1 MAAAALT
8 PTSTLLLFC
17 TIYAVLWISLC
28 SDQKLTTLKGIE
40 VGNPAIEVIPAP
52 IYGPSGGS
60 GDVLFCGRVPVSG
73 VSRLKLQHY
82 ASVYQVTLVPSVLIP
97 KQWHNKIQVCF
108 QRNSSLGL
116 CQCEKDDWR
125 SLQNGLWSSTMSP
138 YEQTF
143 VDVKF
148 GDGVSGSVTVSLDEV
163 QQKWR
168 YILLAVGFVL
178 LFLAPFVSEWVPFY
192 YTSSMAI
199 GVLAV
204 VLILLYQARKLLP
217 TGRRN
222 AFYLGIMSTVLGAGS
237 FVVHSLSAFLN
248 SFLQN
253 FGISQEV
260 QNPVSVFVVLGI
272 ILLGAG
278 FGYWLVRKYI
288 ISEDGEVDVGV
299 AQFIKWSMRVVAVTC
314 IILSTKDTPLAMAA
328 VGSCLGLYYMITKMK
343 WRYHESKKAESY
355 SGKQNLW
362 GKSKSKETTPNHGK
376 PEFLSRSKKN
386 TPSRSGQMNSF
397 RWSNSNSPTTKGVST
412 GSGRQG
418 DVYSTFH
425 KTPNRKK
432 FSKKEWEEFT
442 EESTRES
449 IAELASTPEFTD
461 WVINNADRIKLLPE
475 DNSDGSGSGSDST
488 DEYNNND
495 HNNVQQSGTGQGF
508 FNWQMRK

>member
-1 MAAAALT
+1 MAATAALT

-17 TIYAVLWISLC
+17 ILYAFLWISLC
-28 SDQKLTTLKGIE
+28 SDQKLSKLKGIDLRNPVTE
-40 VGNPAIEVIPAP
+40 VTPSP
-52 IYGPSGGS
+52 IYGPSGES
-60 GDVLFCGRVPVSG
+60 DDVLFCGRVPVSG

-82 ASVYQVTLVPSVLIP
+82 ANVYQVTLVPSVLIP
-97 KQWHNKIQVCF
+97 KHWHSKIQVCF
-108 QRNSSLGL
+108 HRNSSLGS
-116 CQCEKDDWR
+116 CQCEKDDWK

-138 YEQTF
+138 YDHTL

-148 GDGVSGSVTVSLDEV
+148 GGGVSGSVTVAIDEV
-163 QQKWR
+163 QQSWR
-168 YILLAVGFVL
+168 YILLASGFVL

-278 FGYWLVRKYI
+278 LGYWLVRKYI

-299 AQFIKWSMRVVAVTC
+299 AQFIKWSMRIVAVTC
-314 IILSTKDTPLAMAA
+314 IILSTKDTPLAMVA
-328 VGSCLGLYYMITKMK
+328 VVSSLTLYSFITKMK
-343 WRYHESKKAESY
+343 QRYHQSESY
-355 SGKQNLW
+355 SGRKNLW
-362 GKSKSKETTPNHGK
+362 GNKSKQTTPK
-376 PEFLSRSKKN
+376 QAEFLSRSKKS
-386 TPSRSGQMNSF
+386 TPSGTTPI
-397 RWSNSNSPTTKGVST
+397 RWSNSPAKGIVSPLS
-412 GSGRQG
+412 GSGRRR
-418 DVYSTFH
+418 DVYSTYH

-449 IAELASTPEFTD
+449 IAELAASPEFTD
-461 WVINNADRIKLLPE
+461 WVINNADRIKLVPE
-475 DNSDGSGSGSDST
+475 DNSDGSGSDST
-488 DEYNNND
+488 DEY
-495 HNNVQQSGTGQGF
+495 NVQQSGTGQGF

>member
-1 MAAAALT
+1 MAAITALT

-17 TIYAVLWISLC
+17 ILYAFLWISLC
-28 SDQKLTTLKGIE
+28 SDQKLSTLKG
-40 VGNPAIEVIPAP
+40 VDAGNPAIEVTPAP
-52 IYGPSGGS
+52 IYAPSGGS
-60 GDVLFCGRVPVSG
+60 EDVLFCGRVPVSG

-82 ASVYQVTLVPSVLIP
+82 ANVYQVTLVPSVLIP
-97 KQWHNKIQVCF
+97 KQWHSKIQVCF
-108 QRNSSLGL
+108 HWNSSLGL
-116 CQCEKDDWR
+116 CQCEKDDWK
-125 SLQNGLWSSTMSP
+125 SLHNGLWSSTMSP

-143 VDVKF
+143 IDVKF

-222 AFYLGIMSTVLGAGS
+222 AFYLGIMSSVLGAGS
-237 FVVHSLSAFLN
+237 FVVHSLLSFLN
-248 SFLQN
+248 SFLLN

-260 QNPVSVFVVLGI
+260 QNPVSVFVVLGV

-299 AQFIKWSMRVVAVTC
+299 AQFIKWSMRIIAVTC
-314 IILSTKDTPLAMAA
+314 IILSTKDTPLAMGA
-328 VGSCLGLYYMITKMK
+328 VGSCLALYNLIIRMK
-343 WRYHESKKAESY
+343 QRYHQAQSY
-355 SGKQNLW
+355 SGRKNLW
-362 GKSKSKETTPNHGK
+362 AKSKQTTPKHGQA
-376 PEFLSRSKKN
+376 EFLSRSKN
-386 TPSRSGQMNSF
+386 TTPSGSPWSGPMNTF
-397 RWSNSNSPTTKGVST
+397 KWSNSPAKSKVSPLS
-412 GSGRQG
+412 GSGP

-432 FSKKEWEEFT
+432 FSKKEWEDFT

-449 IAELASTPEFTD
+449 IAELASSPEFTE
-461 WVINNADRIKLLPE
+461 WVIKNADRMKVVPE
-475 DNSDGSGSGSDST
+475 DTSDGSGSDST
-488 DEYNNND
+488 DEY
-495 HNNVQQSGTGQGF
+495 VQESGTGQGF

>member
-1 MAAAALT
+1 MAAAAALT
-8 PTSTLLLFC
+8 TTSTLFLFC
-17 TIYAVLWISLC
+17 ILYAFLWISLC
-28 SDQKLTTLKGIE
+28 SDQKLPTLKGID
-40 VGNPAIEVIPAP
+40 VGNPVTEVIPAP
-52 IYGPSGGS
+52 IYAPSGGS
-60 GDVLFCGRVPVSG
+60 EDVLFCGRVPVSG
-73 VSRLKLQHY
+73 ISRLKLQHY
-82 ASVYQVTLVPSVLIP
+82 ANVYQVTVVPSVVIP
-97 KQWHNKIQVCF
+97 KQWHSKIQVCF
-108 QRNSSLGL
+108 HRNSSLGL
-116 CQCEKDDWR
+116 CQCEKDDYK

-148 GDGVSGSVTVSLDEV
+148 GDGVSGSVTVAIDEV

-168 YILLAVGFVL
+168 YILLAAGFVL
-178 LFLAPFVSEWVPFY
+178 LFLAPFMSEWVPFY

-222 AFYLGIMSTVLGAGS
+222 AFYLGIMSSILGAGS

-260 QNPVSVFVVLGI
+260 QSPVYVFVVVGI

-278 FGYWLVRKYI
+278 LGYWLVRRYI
-288 ISEDGEVDVGV
+288 ISEDGQVDVGV
-299 AQFIKWSMRVVAVTC
+299 AQFIKWSMRIVAVTC

-328 VGSCLGLYYMITKMK
+328 VGLCLGLYSMITKMK
-343 WRYHESKKAESY
+343 QRYYQAESY
-355 SGKQNLW
+355 SGRKNLW
-362 GKSKSKETTPNHGK
+362 AKSKQTTPKHGQA
-376 PEFLSRSKKN
+376 EFLSRSKKST
-386 TPSRSGQMNSF
+386 TPSPSGLMKKGMV
-397 RWSNSNSPTTKGVST
+397 SPLS
-412 GSGRQG
+412 GSGP

-442 EESTRES
+442 EESTRHS
-449 IAELASTPEFTD
+449 IAELASSPEFTE
-461 WVINNADRIKLLPE
+461 WVINNSDRIKVLPE
-475 DNSDGSGSGSDST
+475 DNSDESGSDST
-488 DEYNNND
+488 DEY
-495 HNNVQQSGTGQGF
+495 VQQSGTGQTF